1 MAANE
6 KLDRRATEKKGP
18 RLMNPVVVLKRVCLM
33 VTLALVLFV
42 AGASAAV
49 AAPQI
54 RVSMLAP
61 DHVTPGKT
69 MAMWVN
75 VINVGDEPLAGSLTV
90 RYTFPDGMTVADPLP
105 DNSPGVACVPSG
117 QVDECVIDVT
127 GVPLGRTL
135 TYQTFSDVDAGA
147 TGTLIGQVEVS
158 GGGAS
163 NAVTVPLSFDTAPIG
178 PFGIDSM
185 EVAFVDNPVWQPRQ
199 AGSVPREV
207 DTAAEVRSEA
217 IANFNFPS
225 LTVVSPTESFRDV
238 VAHVPAGMVGYPPS
252 TPARCTSAQLQQPSP
267 SAQVPACPRDSQI
280 GLALVNGKDTVPVY
294 NLFAPHGAPAMFGF
308 YYQGLIVNL
317 KARVRPSD
325 YGIDI
330 VTNKAPSSVPI
341 SKFEVQLWGVPADSS
356 HDTVRADCTFGVFGA
371 NGTLCPTDAPR
382 VAFLRTPTSCAGPLP
397 WSVDINSYQHPDFF
411 HHAATASPA
420 MTGCELNPFNPTLSL
435 APSTLAPHAPAGVDT
450 TVSMAQDFGPN
461 GLAPADIRRVNV
473 ALPEGLSI
481 NPSSADGLQACTDA
495 QLRLHQDGPATCPD
509 ASKLGTVTVNTPL
522 LDHPIGGSVFLRTQ
536 NSDDP
541 TSGELFRIAIEVRS
555 DDDGIAIRLPGAL
568 RADPSTG
575 QLTAT
580 FDTLPQLPFDSMDLH
595 FKTGPRA
602 PLATPSTCGMHTTNV
617 EFTGW
622 NDKVANTSSSFET
635 TGCEAPRFAPTLRA
649 GVENPTAGESSPL
662 HVRLTRSDDDG
673 EFASVSID
681 TPKGLLG
688 RIKDADQCTSTVAET
703 GDCPAG
709 SLIGHATVGAGV
721 GSNPFFLD
729 TGRVYLTGPY
739 KGAPY
744 GLAVVVDAIAGPFD
758 LGRVVVRQAIHVDP
772 TTAQLRVVSDS
783 FPTILKGVPLRI
795 RTVRV
800 AVDKPGFIVSP
811 TSCTEKKVAATVQ
824 STTGAKA
831 DVSSRFQVG
840 DCSRLA
846 FTPRL
851 GLRLTGRKQTRTG
864 KHPGV
869 RAVVRQ
875 AKGQANIGR
884 AAVTLPSALALD
896 PANARALC
904 EYEDGTKPDLEDHC
918 PKGSVVG
925 RARAKTPLLDHP
937 LAGDVYFVKNIR
949 IDKNTGNKIR
959 TLPMLIV
966 ALRGEIAINLK
977 GTSNV
982 RGGRLVNTFNQVP
995 DAPVTQFNLN
1005 INGGNNGIL
1014 VVTDSA
1020 RGPLNI
1026 CAARQTANIKMAGQ
1040 NAKRANFRVHVK
1052 TPCKKR

>member
-1 MAANE
+1 M
-6 KLDRRATEKKGP
+6 RRCQEIESSVEKKG
-18 RLMNPVVVLKRVCLM
+18 RRSVRSVELLKRLCWMLA
-33 VTLALVLFV
+33 LALVLVV

-49 AAPQI
+49 AAPEI

-69 MAMWVN
+69 AAFWVS
-75 VINVGDEPLAGSLTV
+75 VINVGDEALSGSLTV
-90 RYTFPDGMTVADPLP
+90 RYTFPDGMSVSDPVP
-105 DNSPGVACVPSG
+105 DPDAPGAACAPSG

-127 GVPLGRTL
+127 GVPFGRTL
-135 TYQTFSDVDAGA
+135 VYPTFSVVDAGA
-147 TGTLIGQVEVS
+147 TGTLTGEVEVS

-185 EVAFVDNPVWQPRQ
+185 DVAFVDNPVWQPGQ

-217 IANFNFPS
+217 IANFDFAP

-238 VAHVPAGMVGYPPS
+238 VAHVPAGLVGYPPS
-252 TPARCTSAQLQQPSP
+252 TPARCTSAQLQQPSS

-294 NLFAPHGAPAMFGF
+294 NLVAPRGAPAMFGF
-308 YYQGLIVNL
+308 FYQGLIVNL

-330 VTNKAPSSVPI
+330 VTSKAPSSVPI

-356 HDTVRADCTFGVFGA
+356 HDTIRADCTFGLFGA
-371 NGTLCPTDAPR
+371 AGTLCPTTAPR
-382 VAFLRTPTSCAGPLP
+382 VAFLRTPTSCSGALP
-397 WSVDINSYQHPDFF
+397 WSVDINSYQHPETF
-411 HHAATASPA
+411 HHAATTSPA
-420 MTGCELNPFNPTLSL
+420 PVGCELNPFNPTLTL
-435 APSTLAPHAPAGVDT
+435 VPSTFAPHAPAGVDT

-473 ALPEGLSI
+473 KLPEGLSI

-495 QLRLHQDGPATCPD
+495 QLRLHQEGPATCPD

-541 TSGELFRIAIEVRS
+541 LSGELFRIAIEVRS
-555 DDDGIAIRLPGAL
+555 DQDGIAIRLPGAL

-580 FDTLPQLPFDSMDLH
+580 FDTLPQLPFDSMQLH

-602 PLATPSTCGMHTTNV
+602 PLATPDECGVHTTNV

-622 NDKVANTSSSFET
+622 NDKVVNTSSSFET
-635 TGCEAPRFAPTLRA
+635 AGCEAPQFAPTLRA
-649 GVENPTAGESSPL
+649 GVENPTAGQSSPL
-662 HVRLTRSDDDG
+662 HVRLSRSDDDG
-673 EFASVSID
+673 ELASVSVD

-729 TGRVYLTGPY
+729 TGRVYLTDGY

-758 LGRVVVRQAIHVDP
+758 LGRVVVRQAIHIDP
-772 TTAQLRVVSDS
+772 RTAQLNVVSDP

-800 AVDKPGFIVSP
+800 AIDKPGFVVSP
-811 TSCTEKKVAATVQ
+811 TSCAEKAVAATVR
-824 STTGAKA
+824 STTGAVA
-831 DVSSRFQVG
+831 GVSSRFQVG
-840 DCSRLA
+840 DCARLA
-846 FTPRL
+846 FTPRMAM
-851 GLRLTGRKQTRTG
+851 RLIGKGRTRTG
-864 KHPGV
+864 AHP
-869 RAVVRQ
+869 AFKTVVTQ
-875 AKGQANIGR
+875 ARGQANIGR
-884 AAVTLPSALALD
+884 AKVVLPKSVVLDSANTTGTTRVCDYDKSQSAD
-896 PANARALC
+896 CPAN
-904 EYEDGTKPDLEDHC
+904 TI
-918 PKGSVVG
+918 VG
-925 RARAKTPLLDHP
+925 RAVAHTPILDQP
-937 LAGDVYFVKNIR
+937 LKGRVHLVQGIR
-949 IDKNTGNKIR
+949 FGPTGNRIR
-959 TLPMLIV
+959 TTPSLLV
-966 ALRGEIAINLK
+966 KLRGEVAIDLRARTTVKN
-977 GTSNV
+977 
-982 RGGRLVNTFNQVP
+982 GRLVTVFPNVP
-995 DAPVTQFNLN
+995 DAPISKFS
-1005 INGGNNGIL
+1005 IRIAGGNKGIL
-1014 VVTDSA
+1014 VVTGTA
-1020 RGPLNI
+1020 RGDLDLCNG
-1026 CAARQTANIKMAGQ
+1026 RQTAQVRTTGQ
-1040 NAKRANFRVHVK
+1040 NTKRADFRVRVK
-1052 TPCKKR
+1052 TPCKNKKR